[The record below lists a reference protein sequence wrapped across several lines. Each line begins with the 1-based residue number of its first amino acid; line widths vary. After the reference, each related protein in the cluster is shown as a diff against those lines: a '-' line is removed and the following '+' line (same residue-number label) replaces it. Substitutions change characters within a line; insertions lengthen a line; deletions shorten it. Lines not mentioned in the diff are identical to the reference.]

1 MCLMGGHGEVL
12 LPQGETHVLGSKGT
26 GPGFVHLDVQGRIL
40 QQECGSRAQ
49 GIAVPSVLAP

>member
-1 MCLMGGHGEVL
+1 MGGHGEVL